1 MSDNL
6 RHHRWKS
13 QDEEILKEGGKKS
26 MMRRVL
32 EKRRGK
38 EDETK
43 D

>member
-6 RHHRWKS
+6 RHHRWKR

-26 MMRRVL
+26 MMRML

>member
-6 RHHRWKS
+6 RHHRWKR

-26 MMRRVL
+26 MMRML
-32 EKRRGK
+32 EKRRGN